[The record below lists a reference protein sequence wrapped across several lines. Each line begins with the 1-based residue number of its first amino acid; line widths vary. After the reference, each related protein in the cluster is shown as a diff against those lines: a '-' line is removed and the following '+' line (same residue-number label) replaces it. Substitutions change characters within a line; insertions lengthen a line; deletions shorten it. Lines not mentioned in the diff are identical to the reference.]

1 MRRIIVIIAFFVSC
15 FFAAFSQIHAG
26 GVKTAIQYDTVTVR
40 LNNKP
45 YYTIKTENR
54 WDIYDGQITFYPA
67 KVTDTGSI
75 TLKCIDAK
83 SQLIQMLRKG
93 DTINGYFL
101 ANIKLSFSDFTDEVQ
116 KKKAASNVF
125 SHRMIFYN
133 CVFGP
138 ITADTTEDLYE
149 EDTKQKKKIQFK
161 EDAIFVN
168 CSFLHGLEL
177 ANCIFDKKFI
187 MTGQLLSSYSSVIE
201 NCEFHDMA
209 YMFATP
215 PDDFKGGS
223 FLNINLCK
231 FYNPFICSVINKDK
245 GRVLIERSKFTNV
258 FSLGKSIPP
267 GLFSRFH
274 ESSAGKHYIE
284 RVSSYTTSYA
294 NFLKTKFKKEYYS
307 NVDTIQQFTHNT
319 RILYNLT
326 IRTSQIY
333 DLDIANTNLTNC
345 SLEDVT
351 VNHCI
356 DITSASFS
364 YDAGYKGKNAL
375 EDINFPNNNCIIYA
389 NYRSFSPDAFQLSN
403 YLAKIQ
409 IHPLVHNF
417 YDTASSFVEDNDNY
431 YNLIKDYCGKH
442 FTNQD
447 MVTGIKARYEREK
460 SLWDLEYHAAH
471 VKHGTSFGD
480 RVANFFPWLAGNFI
494 EATVSSGYKGEWKFA
509 IWVLIIII
517 SFTFFYYFRH
527 REAVIDY
534 LNSKFNKELDKIEN
548 YSTLKIYGKHNVWR
562 DFGRCLWFSTM
573 VFVDPRLPIS
583 FFNLRS
589 GFFGMVLL
597 EWLFGLTAIAI
608 FLIFLASNYS
618 FIRTLIGI

>member
-1 MRRIIVIIAFFVSC
+1 MRKLFTLLLVSLSCIINTYAIVPGQV
-15 FFAAFSQIHAG
+15 
-26 GVKTAIQYDTVTVR
+26 VKGAIQYDTVCVR

-45 YYTIKTENR
+45 YYTIKTDGK
-54 WDIYDGQITFYPA
+54 WDIAEGQITFYPV
-67 KVTDTGSI
+67 KITDTGSI
-75 TLKCIDAK
+75 TLKCLDAK
-83 SQLIQMLRKG
+83 AQLVKMLREG
-93 DTINGYFL
+93 DTINNYFL
-101 ANIKLSFSDFTDEVQ
+101 ANMKLSFSDFTDEVQ
-116 KKKAASNVF
+116 KKKAVSNVF
-125 SHRMIFYN
+125 THRIIFYN

-138 ITADTTEDLYE
+138 LTADTTEDQYE
-149 EDTKQKKKIQFK
+149 EDTKQKKKMEFK
-161 EDAIFVN
+161 EDVILVN
-168 CSFLHGLEL
+168 CSFLKGLEL
-177 ANCIFDKKFI
+177 ANCLFDKTFI
-187 MTGQLLSSYSSVIE
+187 MTGQLLSPYPSVLE
-201 NCEFHDMA
+201 NCEFHGIS
-209 YMFATP
+209 YLFGTP
-215 PDDFKGGS
+215 PDAFKGGS

-231 FYNPFICSVINKDK
+231 FYNPFICSVINKEK
-245 GRVLIERSKFTNV
+245 SKVIIERCKFNST

-267 GLFSRFH
+267 GLFTRYH
-274 ESSAGKHYIE
+274 EASSGKHYIT
-284 RVSSYTTSYA
+284 RIYNYTTGYA
-294 NFLKTKFKKEYYS
+294 NFLKGKFKKEYYAS
-307 NVDTIQQFTHNT
+307 VDTIQQFNHNT

-326 IRTSQIY
+326 IRTSQIL
-333 DLDIANTNLTNC
+333 DLDIANTNLENC

-356 DITSASFS
+356 DITSCSFS
-364 YDAGYKGKNAL
+364 YDANYTGKQAL

-389 NYRSFSPDAFQLSN
+389 NYRSFSPDAFKLNN
-403 YLAKIQ
+403 YMAKIQ

-417 YDTASSFVEDNDNY
+417 YDTTSNFIEDNENY

-460 SLWDLEYHAAH
+460 SLWALEYHAAH

-480 RVANFFPWLAGNFI
+480 RVANFFPWIAGNFI

-509 IWVLIIII
+509 IWVILIILT
-517 SFTFFYYFRH
+517 FTCFYYFKH
-527 REAVIDY
+527 KEAVIDY

-562 DFGRCLWFSTM
+562 DFARCLWFSTM

-589 GFFGMVLL
+589 GFFGMVLT

>member
-1 MRRIIVIIAFFVSC
+1 MRKLFTLLLVSLSCIINTYAIVPGQV
-15 FFAAFSQIHAG
+15 
-26 GVKTAIQYDTVTVR
+26 VKGAIQYDTVCVR

-45 YYTIKTENR
+45 YYTIKTDGK
-54 WDIYDGQITFYPA
+54 WDIAEGQITFYPV
-67 KVTDTGSI
+67 KITDTGSI
-75 TLKCIDAK
+75 TLKCLDAK
-83 SQLIQMLRKG
+83 AQLVKMLREG
-93 DTINGYFL
+93 DTINNYFL
-101 ANIKLSFSDFTDEVQ
+101 ANMKLSFSDFTDEVQ
-116 KKKAASNVF
+116 KKKAVSNVF
-125 SHRMIFYN
+125 THRIIFYN

-138 ITADTTEDLYE
+138 LTADTTEDQYE
-149 EDTKQKKKIQFK
+149 EDTKQKKKMEFK
-161 EDAIFVN
+161 EK
-168 CSFLHGLEL
+168 S
-177 ANCIFDKKFI
+177 K
-187 MTGQLLSSYSSVIE
+187 VIIE
-201 NCEFHDMA
+201 R
-209 YMFATP
+209 
-215 PDDFKGGS
+215 
-223 FLNINLCK
+223 CK
-231 FYNPFICSVINKDK
+231 FNS
-245 GRVLIERSKFTNV
+245 T

-267 GLFSRFH
+267 GLFTRYH
-274 ESSAGKHYIE
+274 EASSGKHYIT
-284 RVSSYTTSYA
+284 RIYNYTTGYA
-294 NFLKTKFKKEYYS
+294 NFLKGKFKKEYYAS
-307 NVDTIQQFTHNT
+307 VDTIQQFNHNT

-326 IRTSQIY
+326 IRTSQIL
-333 DLDIANTNLTNC
+333 DLDIANTNLENC

-356 DITSASFS
+356 DITSCSFS
-364 YDAGYKGKNAL
+364 YDANYTGKQAL

-389 NYRSFSPDAFQLSN
+389 NYRSFSPDAFKLNN
-403 YLAKIQ
+403 YMAKIQ

-417 YDTASSFVEDNDNY
+417 YDTTSNFIEDNENY

-460 SLWDLEYHAAH
+460 SLWALEYHAAH

-480 RVANFFPWLAGNFI
+480 RVANFFPWIAGNFI

-509 IWVLIIII
+509 IWVILIILT
-517 SFTFFYYFRH
+517 FTCFYYFKH
-527 REAVIDY
+527 KEAVIDY

-562 DFGRCLWFSTM
+562 DFARCLWFSTM

-589 GFFGMVLL
+589 GFFGMVLT